1 MNTEKE
7 ALRRGMTLT
16 YTGNGKGKTTAA
28 VGLAVRAAG
37 RGMKVRMIQ
46 FIKSPER
53 TYGEKLALVKLGIDV
68 LPMGVGFTWR
78 KTPDEHRQALQAA
91 WQEAQR
97 TVMSGAYDLVIWDEI
112 HNALAI
118 DRFPIADV
126 LPIEEVLTVIRSRPS
141 HVHLVM
147 TGRNAHSDV
156 RAASDLVSV
165 IEPEK
170 HYYEEGVQAIR
181 GLEF

>member
-1 MNTEKE
+1 MSEEN
-7 ALRRGMTLT
+7 RRGMTLT

-28 VGLAVRAAG
+28 VGLAVRAVG
-37 RGMKVRMIQ
+37 RGLKVRMIQ

-53 TYGEKLALVKLGIDV
+53 TYGEKLTLAKLGIEV
-68 LPMGVGFTWR
+68 LPMGVGFTWL
-78 KTPDEHRQALQAA
+78 KTPDEHREALQAA
-91 WQEAQR
+91 WAEAKQ
-97 TVMSGAYDLVIWDEI
+97 TVMSGDYDLVILDEI

-126 LPIEEVLTVIRSRPS
+126 LPLEEVLHTIRNRPS
-141 HVHLVM
+141 HVHLVL
-147 TGRNAHSDV
+147 TGRDAHSEV

>member
-1 MNTEKE
+1 MLENE
-7 ALRRGMTLT
+7 AKRKGMTLT

-28 VGLAVRAAG
+28 VGIAVRAAG

-53 TYGEKLALVKLGIDV
+53 TYGEKLALAKLGIEV
-68 LPMGVGFTWR
+68 LPMGVGFTWL
-78 KTPDEHRQALQAA
+78 KTPEEHRQALQSA
-91 WQEAQR
+91 WAEAKQ
-97 TVMSGAYDLVIWDEI
+97 TAMSGEYDVVIWDEI

-118 DRFPIADV
+118 DRFPIDDV
-126 LPIEEVLTVIRSRPS
+126 LSLEEVLQTIRNRPS
-141 HVHLVM
+141 HVHLVL
-147 TGRNAHSDV
+147 TGRQAHEDV
-156 RAASDLVSV
+156 KAASDLVSV